1 MDLQKAILQNIWWT
15 HAWHARDRLE
25 GGTGHLLF
33 LVWGIAC
40 GAVFTLWKL
49 MATHPCDQCAFLY
62 VLIYSIPIK
71 SFFKENKW
79 HTLGA
84 HSAGDRTSPED
95 VSLLKKMRN
104 SLRLLDPAFSWMGS
118 IFIRKDRAPPQAIIT
133 LFWITATLPQLA
145 SLPSLLSLY
154 GSFSPHLMRSL
165 KMEVILNYATFQSS
179 VVIFY

>member
-95 VSLLKKMRN
+95 VSLLKKIGILWDSWILPFLGWARFLSVRTEHHPKPS
-104 SLRLLDPAFSWMGS
+104 SLSSG
-118 IFIRKDRAPPQAIIT
+118 
-133 LFWITATLPQLA
+133 
-145 SLPSLLSLY
+145 SLLHSHSWPPCLH
-154 GSFSPHLMRSL
+154 SWASTAHSPHIWWGL
-165 KMEVILNYATFQSS
+165 
-179 VVIFY
+179 